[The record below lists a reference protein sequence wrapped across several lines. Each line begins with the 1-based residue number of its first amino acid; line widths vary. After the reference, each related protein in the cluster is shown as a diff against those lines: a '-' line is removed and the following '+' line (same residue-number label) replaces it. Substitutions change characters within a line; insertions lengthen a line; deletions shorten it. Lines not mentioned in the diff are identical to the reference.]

1 MGRTDSSIYLILQAI
16 EMRHSMKTW
25 RKKLQFTWD
34 DRELSSFGTGR
45 ITLHAN
51 NVPSLDFSQVVR
63 EKVRRLVRL
72 QVGHDLKMNSFT
84 LEDVEYKF
92 RARFSNCMNAT

>member
-1 MGRTDSSIYLILQAI
+1 
-16 EMRHSMKTW
+16 MKTW

-34 DRELSSFGTGR
+34 DRELPSFGSGW

-72 QVGHDLKMNSFT
+72 QVGHDLKMDSFT

-92 RARFSNCMNAT
+92 RPRFSNCMNAT